1 MDVAPLKVRS
11 RPDNTNATFAS
22 APAPVATAGIS
33 LGRRIRR
40 PKLVITAFC
49 LVIATTP
56 ADVANAL
63 PVPTE
68 TVRLALD
75 AATRPAPAAQRP
87 ATFARFL
94 AALHH
99 LDALPPAEARALLAA
114 FSTPSNDERRPSR
127 IDPRIE
133 RRADFELARLDGR
146 PWSAHTPSDATAC
159 FIATPDV
166 PTASQTPAQPDER
179 GPTVASG
186 PTATATPS
194 QPDAPA
200 SAIAQRPLP
209 PNAASRNVALTADLV
224 DSHLRALT
232 DACQRVPIAPHATN
246 TGALDLA
253 ALAPAD
259 GVHGTYH
266 LFIPIAPSAPTRLG
280 VGLSGDLV
288 LSHQAAAHTWL
299 GYALGL
305 RGSHP
310 DQIVVDIPAGPAT
323 LILTLHTSSADPPL
337 LRLAFFDPVGPP
349 ASTPQ
354 APGTPSQAPSPG
366 PPAGSPT
373 AISDAIAPAPLWG
386 AIARRLL
393 GLPDVGRP
401 LEDRLGLSPAVPHE
415 RLSDPDLL
423 LALSAISRDEA
434 RMTLLEL
441 ARLDARSAAE
451 ITRALAHFAL
461 SRGQT
466 RRARD
471 LLDTLQPHSTSDRL
485 LTARVARYEGHPEV
499 GLVLYGLAAAD
510 RHTVLPLTA
519 ALTTQEQNELAQA
532 ALEIG
537 RADLSAAIRVELATA
552 APGRLDLQSAAIAA
566 LVAAGE
572 IEPALALADRIATS
586 SPDRPALA
594 LDAAERHLARES
606 APARERAKTL
616 LDSALA
622 RLEAAT
628 APDPDLLVRAGQLL
642 ESMNDPT
649 RAIAAFS
656 RAIGRSPGHTTARR
670 HLERLQGRRPVPLT
684 LDAASLVDTPVI
696 DPDATFEVLG
706 EEVFIRAFADGSST
720 RWVRRVLRAQN
731 VPTSREARTHRI
743 RFDPARESVTV
754 LSADVLRGPGS
765 NGQTTPSTSLPK
777 GLLREPVVERHV
789 HTLGEDWY
797 GLYYDLRQLSIPF
810 DQLERDDLVELTWR
824 VDPVGQLFPGLFDV
838 FEILADRI
846 PKHTLTITV
855 EYPPTLPL
863 RHRLSPLGKS
873 TFTVAESLTASGD
886 KQLILRGKD
895 IAPVPVE
902 PHSPGAAEV
911 SPVWQVTSFSTWR
924 ELATWYRR
932 LIQPTRIVTPA
943 MRQLVAMLAKDQTR
957 DELLARLVSWVTRE
971 IRYVGLEFGV
981 HGYRPYRTDE
991 VWNRR
996 FGDCKDKAT
1005 LLTTLLSIAGIESEV
1020 VLVRTRK
1027 QGRLDD
1033 ALPSLALFDHAIVW
1047 LPQRFQLVD
1056 ATAIHHG
1063 LGELPR
1069 EDQGAQILVLT
1080 APETPADLAISPTD
1094 PASRNGIAGRYSITV
1109 DRLGRG
1115 GIQAVVSMLGVHAPL
1130 YRSMLLEPASRK
1142 KRFEEVL
1149 NRRYPGLTLIDL
1161 TVSNPNDHR
1170 APIELVFTG
1179 EIARIASRADTAAAP
1194 GLQIPRPAGIDGQSE
1209 RIAPEPTRSLPLV
1222 LGPPTRWDLRFRYVF
1237 PEGYRASRLPA
1248 GGAETSR
1255 FGSYRIAW
1263 SEEQNVIT
1271 VEAELELTVDQVTAA
1286 DYPDLRRFI
1295 RAFDDAVAPALV
1307 AAPTKDLAQ

>member
-1 MDVAPLKVRS
+1 ML
-11 RPDNTNATFAS
+11 AS
-22 APAPVATAGIS
+22 GSPSPH
-33 LGRRIRR
+33 
-40 PKLVITAFC
+40 
-49 LVIATTP
+49 
-56 ADVANAL
+56 
-63 PVPTE
+63 
-68 TVRLALD
+68 
-75 AATRPAPAAQRP
+75 TRPPPGRSTWPRSPPPTGSTAP
-87 ATFARFL
+87 TT
-94 AALHH
+94 
-99 LDALPPAEARALLAA
+99 
-114 FSTPSNDERRPSR
+114 SS
-127 IDPRIE
+127 
-133 RRADFELARLDGR
+133 
-146 PWSAHTPSDATAC
+146 
-159 FIATPDV
+159 
-166 PTASQTPAQPDER
+166 
-179 GPTVASG
+179 
-186 PTATATPS
+186 
-194 QPDAPA
+194 
-200 SAIAQRPLP
+200 
-209 PNAASRNVALTADLV
+209 
-224 DSHLRALT
+224 
-232 DACQRVPIAPHATN
+232 
-246 TGALDLA
+246 
-253 ALAPAD
+253 
-259 GVHGTYH
+259 
-266 LFIPIAPSAPTRLG
+266 IPIAPDAPTRLG
-280 VGLSGDLV
+280 LGLSGDLV
-288 LSHQAAAHTWL
+288 LSRQAAAHTWL
-299 GYALGL
+299 GYTLGL

-310 DQIVVDIPAGPAT
+310 DQLIVDIPAGPAT
-323 LILTLHTSSADPPL
+323 LILTLHPSSADSPL
-337 LRLAFFDPVGPP
+337 LRLAFFDPVAPLALPP
-349 ASTPQ
+349 PDPAD
-354 APGTPSQAPSPG
+354 APPSAPAPV
-366 PPAGSPT
+366 PPAGLPA
-373 AISDAIAPAPLWG
+373 AITDPIAPTPLWG

-401 LEDRLGLSPAVPHE
+401 LEDRLGLSPTAPAVPRE
-415 RLSDPDLL
+415 RLSHPDLL
-423 LALSAISRDEA
+423 LALSAMARDEA

-441 ARLDARSAAE
+441 ARLDGASAE

-461 SRGQT
+461 TRGQT

-471 LLDTLQPHSTSDRL
+471 LLDTLGPSTPDSRL
-485 LTARVARYEGHPEV
+485 IAARVARYEGHPEV

-510 RHTVLPLTA
+510 RHTVLPLTV

-537 RADLSAAIRVELATA
+537 RADLSAAMRIELAA
-552 APGRLDLQSAAIAA
+552 AMPGRLDLQSAAIAA

-572 IEPALALADRIATS
+572 IEPALALADRLATG
-586 SPDRPALA
+586 SPERPALA
-594 LDAAERHLARES
+594 LDAAERHLARDS
-606 APARERAKTL
+606 ASARERAK
-616 LDSALA
+616 AL
-622 RLEAAT
+622 LEAALT
-628 APDPDLLVRAGQLL
+628 RLDTSATPDPDLLVRAGQLL
-642 ESMNDPT
+642 ESIDNPT
-649 RAIAAFS
+649 RAIAAFTK
-656 RAIGRSPGHTTARR
+656 AIERSPGHTTARR
-670 HLERLQGRRPVPLT
+670 HLERLQGRRPIPLT
-684 LDAASLVDTPVI
+684 LDAASVADAPVV
-696 DPDATFEVLG
+696 DPDAAFEVLG

-720 RWVRRVLRAQN
+720 RWIRRVLRAQN
-731 VPTSREARTHRI
+731 VPASREARTHRI

-754 LSADVLRGPGS
+754 LSADVLRHTRS
-765 NGQTTPSTSLPK
+765 NGSATASKGSK

-789 HTLGEDWY
+789 HTIGEDWY

-810 DQLERDDLVELTWR
+810 DRLERDDLIELTWR

-846 PKHTLTITV
+846 PKHALTITV
-855 EYPPTLPL
+855 EYPPSLPL
-863 RHRLSPLGKS
+863 QHRLSPLGKP
-873 TFTVAESLTASGD
+873 TFTVAETLTPSGD
-886 KQLILRGKD
+886 KQLILKGKN
-895 IAPVPVE
+895 IAPVPIE

-911 SPVWQVTSFSTWR
+911 SPVWQVTSFSSWR

-932 LIQPTRIVTPA
+932 LIQPTRIITPA
-943 MRQLVAMLAKDQTR
+943 MRQLVATLGKDQTK

-1027 QGRLDD
+1027 QGRLDE

-1069 EDQGAQILVLT
+1069 EDQGAQILVLA
-1080 APETPADLAISPTD
+1080 APDTPADLAISPTD

-1179 EIARIASRADTAAAP
+1179 EIARIASRADTTADP

-1237 PEGYRASRLPA
+1237 PDGYRASRLPV
-1248 GGAETSR
+1248 GGAEQSR
-1255 FGSYRIAW
+1255 FGSYRISW

-1295 RAFDDAVAPALV
+1295 RAFDEAVAPALV